1 MLTLL
6 CLHLLKHLLRR
17 SQLPRRPSHDQR
29 PKRGVNEHPDRPC
42 VTTDL
47 SSHLLV
53 VLRGPGASQVIHPNQ
68 ILGIVRQPK
77 FRRHGTA
84 TFGGLSTH
92 WLVQFAHQPSPQRNP
107 PPFFAHDDSMPFITP
122 SYP

>member
-29 PKRGVNEHPDRPC
+29 PKRGVNEHPGRPC
-42 VTTDL
+42 LTTDL

-53 VLRGPGASQVIHPNQ
+53 VLRGLGASQVIYPNQ
-68 ILGIVRQPK
+68 IFGIVRQPE
-77 FRRHGTA
+77 FGRHGSVLRLPTYWL
-84 TFGGLSTH
+84 FPLS
-92 WLVQFAHQPSPQRNP
+92 FP
-107 PPFFAHDDSMPFITP
+107 PRTKKALG
-122 SYP
+122 